1 MGNEPDL
8 SSDIWLF
15 YPSDDDPGMWVGH
28 SILTDQIGM
37 GESVLEAYIVL
48 KRVIRALLEE
58 AKANPGTRVFSPAP
72 KEVIGRLQ
80 RSRPL
85 PKSITERA
93 EEAQDRRRRKTPAL
107 RGNLR
112 AVVDLAEMAA

>member
-1 MGNEPDL
+1 MLMATDRF
-8 SSDIWLF
+8 SDICIF
-15 YPSDDDPGMWVGH
+15 YPSEDDRGMWVGH

-37 GESVLEAYIVL
+37 GESVAEAYAVL

-58 AKANPGTRVFSPAP
+58 AKANPRTKVFSPAP
-72 KEVIGRLQ
+72 KEVVDRLQ

-85 PKSITERA
+85 PKAIMEC
-93 EEAQDRRRRKTPAL
+93 EEELQAPRKQKKPPL

-112 AVVDLAEMAA
+112 AVVDLAEMTA